1 MSQTTLLPGVDS
13 QKFRNGMS
21 LVPGAICIIAT
32 DGENGCYGFT
42 ATAVCSV
49 SDAPPTLLVCVN
61 KSTTAHDHILVH
73 QCLSVNVLAPSQEA
87 LCAGFSNRSLTQTER
102 FALAKWNKRN
112 SGAPLLAGSTVSF
125 DCMIAQ
131 TIETQT
137 HTIIIASVVDIVYE
151 QEPQN
156 GLVWY
161 RKKIAY
167 TV

>member
-1 MSQTTLLPGVDS
+1 MSHTTLLPTVDS
-13 QKFRNGMS
+13 QTFRNGMS

-32 DGENGCYGFT
+32 DGKNGCYGFT

-49 SDAPPTLLVCVN
+49 SDTPPTLLVCVN
-61 KSTTAHDHILVH
+61 KSTTAHDHILAH

-87 LCAGFSNRSLTQTER
+87 LCAGFSNRALTQAER

-112 SGAPLLAGSTVSF
+112 SGAPLLIGATVSF
-125 DCMIAQ
+125 DCTIAQ
-131 TIETQT
+131 TIEAQT

-151 QEPQN
+151 HKPQN

-161 RKKIAY
+161 CKKIAY

>member
-1 MSQTTLLPGVDS
+1 MSPTTLLPTVDS
-13 QKFRNGMS
+13 QTFRNGMS

-32 DGENGCYGFT
+32 DGKNGRYGFT
-42 ATAVCSV
+42 ATAICSV
-49 SDAPPTLLVCVN
+49 SDKQPSLLVCVN

-87 LCAGFSNRSLTQTER
+87 LCAGFSNRTLTQTER
-102 FALAKWNKRN
+102 FALAKWDKRH
-112 SGAPLLAGSTVSF
+112 SGAPILIGATVSF
-125 DCMIAQ
+125 DCIIAQ

-137 HTIIIASVVDIVYE
+137 HTIIIASVADITCL

-161 RKKIAY
+161 RKQISHI
-167 TV
+167 V